1 VLVALGAWKATR
13 LGVPGEEL
21 AGVHGGAEFVVAA
34 NGGKAPPIGR
44 RVAVVGGGNTAID
57 AARVALRLGAEEVTI
72 VYRRA
77 LADMPASP
85 EEIRAAREEGV
96 RLRLLSAPVSVRGE
110 NGRATGLAVQRMELG
125 EPDASGRRRPIPVPG
140 TEEILPVDTVIAA
153 VGQVPDLAGAGGLAA
168 RRGGTLEADATTLVT
183 PERGVF
189 AAGDAVSG
197 PDTVVGAIAAGRRA
211 AESVL
216 RFLRGQDLAAGREAE
231 RRPVPETP
239 DARHMHPG
247 KRPAMPEIPVPERL
261 GNFREIELGLDE
273 AAATAEAARCLSC
286 AACCECME
294 CVAACEPKAVN
305 HALADRIEEV
315 EVGAVVLATGYDLY
329 RKEAVSEVDA
339 DPDVIDGLQFERILC
354 PSGPTDGRVLRPS
367 DGREPQEV
375 VFVACVG
382 SRDPEHHKAYCSR
395 VCCLYSVKMAM
406 LYKHAVHRGKAHVF
420 YMDVRTDGKFYE
432 EFYQRAQQEDG
443 VDFLRGRV
451 SRIFR
456 DGDRLVVRGADTLSD
471 KAVEIRADL
480 VVLAT
485 AMVPREQGM
494 EAARVCGVEADAD
507 GFLVERH
514 AKVMPLDSSRPGIFV
529 AGTCQGP
536 KDIPECVAHA
546 SGTAGR
552 VLALLRS
559 GARKP
564 AEAETKAALSAK

>member
-1 VLVALGAWKATR
+1 VD
-13 LGVPGEEL
+13 
-21 AGVHGGAEFVVAA
+21 FVAA
-34 NGGKAPPIGR
+34 ANRGERPAIGR

-57 AARVALRLGAEEVTI
+57 AARLALRLGAEDVTI
-72 VYRRA
+72 VYRRTRA
-77 LADMPASP
+77 EMPASP
-85 EEIRAAREEGV
+85 EEVHAAEAEGV
-96 RLRLLSAPVSVRGE
+96 RIRFLTAPLRVVGE
-110 NGRATGLAVQRMELG
+110 GGRASGFEVQRTELG
-125 EPDASGRRRPIPVPG
+125 APDKSGRRRPVPVPG
-140 TEEILPVDTVIAA
+140 SEEVLPVDAVIAA
-153 VGQVPDLAGAGGLAA
+153 IGQAPDLGSLGEGAPAA
-168 RRGGTLEADATTLVT
+168 TRGGTIEADPETGATS
-183 PERGVF
+183 ERGVF

-197 PDTVVGAIAAGRRA
+197 PDTVVGAIAGGRRA

-216 RFLRGQDLAAGREAE
+216 RFLAGKDLKEGRPKET
-231 RRPVPETP
+231 RPVVETP
-239 DARHMHPG
+239 DARLAKPG
-247 KRPAMPEIPVPERL
+247 KRPAMPELPAAERK
-261 GNFREIELGLDE
+261 GGFAEVELGLPE
-273 AAATAEAARCLSC
+273 AAAVAEAGRCLSC

-294 CVAACEPKAVN
+294 CVAACEAKAVD
-305 HALADRIEEV
+305 HALTDRFEEV
-315 EVGAVVLATGYDLY
+315 EVGAVVLATGYDLMP
-329 RKEAVSEVDA
+329 KAEVAEYDA

-354 PSGPTDGRVLRPS
+354 PSGPTDGKVRRPS

-406 LYKHAVHRGKAHVF
+406 LYKHAVHHGKAHFF

-432 EFYQRAQQEDG
+432 EFYQRAQEEEG
-443 VDFLRGRV
+443 VNFVRGRV

-485 AMVPREQGM
+485 AMVPREKGL
-494 EAARVCGVEADAD
+494 EAAKVCGAAADAD
-507 GFLVERH
+507 GFLAERH
-514 AKVMPLDSSRPGIFV
+514 AKLMPIDSSRPGVFL

-552 VLALLRS
+552 VLALLRG
-559 GARKP
+559 GAK
-564 AEAETKAALSAK
+564 AEAAPEAAEAAGAAGMKSNGQTASK